1 MPKSGEPFQ
10 KGVVT
15 CQEEGAESAKTEKK
29 YAECVA
35 ILFSKLQKRKTINC
49 YMKSTSNHI
58 PSVSEQECQ
67 ISKSVEVCKNVVY
80 LTVNN

>member
-15 CQEEGAESAKTEKK
+15 CQEEGAESAKTEKSTMS
-29 YAECVA
+29 A
-35 ILFSKLQKRKTINC
+35 LWFSFSKLQMRKTIDC

-67 ISKSVEVCKNVVY
+67 IFKSVEVRKNVY